1 MISGSREGRAPEP
14 KLEMSDT
21 SSVGFVADVVII
33 GAGPVGLSAALACRA
48 LDLRTIVVEGES
60 ENRLRPGSRAL
71 FLHHEPLA
79 ELATFEPGLDREI
92 IDAGMLWPGRR
103 YLYRGKEFYR
113 RTFAPGRGKA
123 HGTSLSQ
130 VETERILMRAVR
142 ARGIDVRWNTTVTN
156 VRTDPDG
163 VSVDIAGAQTLRARY
178 AIACDGA
185 RSTTRKALGITMDGE
200 NLDSRW
206 VIVDVGDITENALA
220 PELVFHYE
228 HPALDGLNVLL
239 IPFKGGWRI
248 DLQCKTQADLD
259 RMGTPEGVRA
269 WLPKIVDAAY
279 ADTVQWISTYRF
291 NKLAA
296 ATFTDANRR
305 VLLAG
310 EAAHLFPPFGGR
322 GLNSGVVDAT
332 RSARA
337 IAQALV
343 APDRATARAIVDEV
357 ALDRR
362 DAARFNMEA
371 AAIGIAIMAPPTA
384 WMKLRRTLA
393 VAILPWSKRAR
404 YWLSLGPNGLVGGR
418 PGKAGIY

>member
-1 MISGSREGRAPEP
+1 
-14 KLEMSDT
+14 
-21 SSVGFVADVVII
+21 
-33 GAGPVGLSAALACRA
+33 
-48 LDLRTIVVEGES
+48 
-60 ENRLRPGSRAL
+60 
-71 FLHHEPLA
+71 
-79 ELATFEPGLDREI
+79 
-92 IDAGMLWPGRR
+92 
-103 YLYRGKEFYR
+103 
-113 RTFAPGRGKA
+113 
-123 HGTSLSQ
+123 
-130 VETERILMRAVR
+130 MRAVR

-228 HPALDGLNVLL
+228 HLNVLL

-279 ADTVQWISTYRF
+279 ADTVQWTSTYRF

-322 GLNSGVVDAT
+322 GLNSGIVDAT

-343 APDRATARAIVDEV
+343 APDRETARAIVDEV

-418 PGKAGIY
+418 PGKVGIY